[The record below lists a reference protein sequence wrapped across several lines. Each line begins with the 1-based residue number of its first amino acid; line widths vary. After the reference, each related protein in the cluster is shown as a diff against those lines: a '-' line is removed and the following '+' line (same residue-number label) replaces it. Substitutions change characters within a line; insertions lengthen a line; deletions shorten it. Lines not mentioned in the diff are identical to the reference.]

1 MRDFMETIKAEIKK
15 AIEKH
20 ETEHFK
26 DCIDILKNLLQ
37 KNQAILNK
45 KESHTVVQEIY
56 LLLGQAYHDD
66 QDENKAL
73 EMFNKGLAITQNS
86 GDRETESVLLKNVA
100 QSLFVLKQLDQCHAR
115 ANECLKLSLDLKIFT
130 IQADILR
137 ILGSVESQKGNHLKS
152 LELLRKSLQLQQK
165 IGNKL
170 GEARTLYELGLE
182 EADEEDVEPSIGHL
196 QRALKIFKAL
206 GKTKEVNMVQK
217 ELQIIIEEKDEDEWL
232 EEKVPK
238 KFKEKLK

>member
-1 MRDFMETIKAEIKK
+1 MVFMENIKSQIKK

-20 ETEHFK
+20 ETEDFK
-26 DCIDILKNLLQ
+26 ECIEILNNLLQ
-37 KNQAILNK
+37 KNQDILSK
-45 KESHTVVQEIY
+45 KESNAVAQEIY
-56 LLLGQAYHDD
+56 LLLGQAYQND

-73 EMFNKGLAITQNS
+73 EIFNKGLNISQNS
-86 GDRETESVLLKNVA
+86 GDRETECVFLKNIA

-115 ANECLKLSLDLKIFT
+115 ANECLKLSLELKIFT

-137 ILGSVESQKGNHLKS
+137 LLGSVESQKGNHLKS

-182 EADEEDVEPSIGHL
+182 EADEEDLELSIEHL
-196 QRALKIFKAL
+196 QRAVKVFKVL
-206 GKTKEVNMVQK
+206 GKNKEVMMVQK
-217 ELQIIIEEKDEDEWL
+217 ELQIILEEKDEDEWL

-238 KFKEKLK
+238 KFREKLK